1 VPDTFISYRR
11 EDSAGYAGRLRDSL
25 ERRLG
30 SGRIFR
36 DVDTLQPGQD
46 FVRAIDER
54 VRQCRVFLTLIG
66 REWLD
71 ARDPAGHRRIDQEED
86 HVRLEIA
93 TALGRDDLL
102 VVPVL
107 VEGAP
112 MPASRD
118 LPASI
123 RSLAFRHAISLRDET
138 WDADVDRLAAVAGA
152 EGGAGPSPARPMPG
166 ARPAPRA
173 RPGFA
178 SSAVLGTAAI
188 VVALL
193 LVFGRPG
200 VDPASAPDTRD
211 LPPDAHGVPASPAA
225 GVSTP
230 ERAAPLTPSS
240 PDTPA
245 SPDAGAATPRPPAAT
260 SGRRDAAEL
269 DRLDAEIDQLHTRF
283 VAVDQSLA
291 SLREQQ
297 ARTGLALRSDM
308 AARHEAARVNLGRA
322 REAISTGDLARARRF
337 TDLAAADLQALERFL
352 SR

>member
-11 EDSAGYAGRLRDSL
+11 EDSAGYAGRLREAL

-30 SGRIFR
+30 RGRIFR

-46 FVRAIDER
+46 FVRAIDAR

-71 ARDPAGHRRIDQEED
+71 ARDAAGHRRIDQEED

-138 WDADVDRLAAVAGA
+138 WDADVDRLAAVVGI
-152 EGGAGPSPARPMPG
+152 EGGVGPSPARTMPDAGQASHARTAFPASVVFG
-166 ARPAPRA
+166 A
-173 RPGFA
+173 
-178 SSAVLGTAAI
+178 AAI
-188 VVALL
+188 VMALL
-193 LVFGRPG
+193 LVFGGRGTHP
-200 VDPASAPDTRD
+200 PSASDTRD
-211 LPPDAHGVPASPAA
+211 HPPDAP

-230 ERAAPLTPSS
+230 ETAPPLTPS
-240 PDTPA
+240 PETPA
-245 SPDAGAATPRPPAAT
+245 VRDTGAARPRPSAAT
-260 SGRRDAAEL
+260 SGGRNAAEL
-269 DRLDAEIDQLHTRF
+269 NRLDGEIDRLHTRF
-283 VAVDQSLA
+283 AAVDQSLA

-297 ARTGLALRSDM
+297 ARAGLALRSDM
-308 AARHEAARVNLGRA
+308 AARHEAVRVNLGRA
-322 REAISTGDLARARRF
+322 REAISTGDLVRARRF
-337 TDLAAADLQALERFL
+337 TDSAAADLQALERFL